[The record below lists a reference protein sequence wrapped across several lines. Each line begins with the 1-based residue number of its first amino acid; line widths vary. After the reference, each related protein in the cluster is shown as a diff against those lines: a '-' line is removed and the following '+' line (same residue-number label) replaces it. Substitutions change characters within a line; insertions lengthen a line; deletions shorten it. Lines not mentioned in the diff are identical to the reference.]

1 METDRTRGAG
11 GKPQA
16 GSAPS
21 PEEEEVA
28 AFLAEQQG
36 DGEGKEEGEQP
47 RPPALPIEESLA
59 KLRAMRGIASCP
71 YRPAASTRAWK
82 CHTYFRSS

>member
-1 METDRTRGAG
+1 MKTDH
-11 GKPQA
+11 K
-16 GSAPS
+16 PS

-59 KLRAMRGIASCP
+59 KLRAMRGIAS
-71 YRPAASTRAWK
+71 PAPTVPPLPRALGNPI
-82 CHTYFRSS
+82 RISVVRDA

>member
-1 METDRTRGAG
+1 MKTDH
-11 GKPQA
+11 K
-16 GSAPS
+16 PS

-28 AFLAEQQG
+28 AFLAEEQQG

-71 YRPAASTRAWK
+71 YRRF
-82 CHTYFRSS
+82 HTLGNPIRISVVRDA